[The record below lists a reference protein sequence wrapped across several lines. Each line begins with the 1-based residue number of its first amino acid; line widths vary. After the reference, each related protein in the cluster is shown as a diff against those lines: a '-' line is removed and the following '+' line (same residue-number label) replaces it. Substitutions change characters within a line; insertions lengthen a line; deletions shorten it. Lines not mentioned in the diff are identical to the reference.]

1 MTATS
6 TDHIASQAI
15 RIIHGAFDDWIDDF
29 QAVTL
34 RALARF
40 EQREWRKG
48 QADWVERL
56 ALYQR
61 HVEAAV
67 VDVRDLLSDRACDR
81 SLWHDMKTAYG
92 SLVDSQLN
100 VELADTFFSSV
111 SRRIFATI
119 GVDPDIEFVEPPEP
133 TPHAD
138 TDPQHVTR
146 LFPCHGSVDD
156 LLRRILE
163 AYAFSVPYEDL
174 DRDITLAASAI
185 ASATSLDEIKAIEL
199 ARPAFFRN
207 KGAYLVGRILCSG
220 GHVPLVIPLLH
231 ADGSR
236 GVTVDAILATEDE
249 VSVVFSFA
257 RSYFFVETDRPRDL
271 VAFLHSIMP
280 RKPIAELYIGIGS
293 NKHAKREQYRDLQQ
307 HLRISDDRFEIARGA
322 RGMVMIVFTLPSH
335 DVIYKVFRDR
345 FDYPKTTTRAQVMQ
359 KYELV
364 FQHDRAGRLIDAQE
378 FEYLEFDIG
387 RFSHD
392 LLHELT
398 TCAAESVT
406 IRGSHVVIKHLYTER
421 RVAPLDLYLNEA
433 DEASATGAVLDY
445 GTAVRDLA
453 VTNIFPGDLLLKN
466 FGVTRHGR
474 VVFYDYDE
482 ICPVTECRFRRL
494 PPPRTEE
501 EEMSGEA
508 WFYVDDRD
516 VFPEE
521 FLSFLEVRGSL
532 RDVFVSAHG
541 YLLDIDFW
549 IRTQKQLAEGGMI
562 DIFPYPQAK
571 RLLQGVDAMSDPHT
585 KVEATS

>member
-6 TDHIASQAI
+6 TDRIAAQAI
-15 RIIHGAFDDWIDDF
+15 HIIRGAFDDWIDDF
-29 QAVTL
+29 RSVTL
-34 RALARF
+34 RASDRF

-48 QADWVERL
+48 QEDSVERL
-56 ALYQR
+56 ALFQR

-67 VDVRDLLSDRACDR
+67 MNTRDLLADRACDR
-81 SLWHDMKTAYG
+81 SLWREMKTAYG
-92 SLVDSQLN
+92 LVLDSRPTLQ
-100 VELADTFFSSV
+100 LADTFFSSV

-119 GVDPDIEFVEPPEP
+119 GVDPDVEFVEPLESA
-133 TPHAD
+133 PH
-138 TDPQHVTR
+138 TNPQHVTR
-146 LFPCHGSVDD
+146 LFPCHGSIDD
-156 LLRRILE
+156 LLRHILE

-174 DRDITLAASAI
+174 DRDITLATSAI
-185 ASATSLDEIKAIEL
+185 ASVASPHDIQAIEL
-199 ARPAFFRN
+199 AGPVFFRN
-207 KGAYLVGRILCSG
+207 KGAYLVGRILCSAG
-220 GHVPLVIPLLH
+220 QGPLVIPLLH

-236 GVTVDAILATEDE
+236 GITVDAILATEDE
-249 VSVVFSFA
+249 VSVVFSFT

-280 RKPIAELYIGIGS
+280 RKPIAELYIGIGR
-293 NKHAKREQYRDLQQ
+293 NKHAKREQYRHLQQ
-307 HLRISDDRFEIARGA
+307 HLKTSNDQFEIARGA
-322 RGMVMIVFTLPSH
+322 RGMVMIVFTLPSR

-345 FDYPKTTTRAQVMQ
+345 FEYPKMTTRAQVMQ

-378 FEYLEFDIG
+378 FEYLEFDTQ

-406 IRGSHVVIKHLYTER
+406 IQGSHVVIKHLYTER

-433 DEASATGAVLDY
+433 DEASARAAVLDY
-445 GTAVRDLA
+445 GAAVRDLA

-494 PPPRTEE
+494 PPPRSEE

-521 FLSFLEVRGSL
+521 FLLFLEVRGSL
-532 RDVFVSAHG
+532 RDLFVSAHG
-541 YLLDIDFW
+541 YLLDVDFW
-549 IRTQKQLAEGGMI
+549 NSTQKQLTAGRII
-562 DIFPYPQAK
+562 DIFPYQQSK
-571 RLLQGVDAMSDPHT
+571 RLLQSVDTVSDPYTKVDA
-585 KVEATS
+585 TS